1 MSVGFGQILVIIL
14 LLVLL
19 FGDVPNLVKNVVSG
33 VKSIKQSFQEDE
45 PKKIEQDG
53 DSSKD
58 IPSKGKDL

>member
-19 FGDVPNLVKNVVSG
+19 FGDVPSLVKNVVNG
-33 VKSIKQSFQEDE
+33 VKSIKQSFQEDG

-58 IPSKGKDL
+58 IPSKRKDL

>member
-19 FGDVPNLVKNVVSG
+19 FGDVPSLVKNVVNG

-45 PKKIEQDG
+45 PKKIEQGG

-58 IPSKGKDL
+58 IPSKRKDL

>member
-19 FGDVPNLVKNVVSG
+19 FGDVPSLVKNVVNG
-33 VKSIKQSFQEDE
+33 VKSIKQSFQEDK
-45 PKKIEQDG
+45 PKEIEQGG

-58 IPSKGKDL
+58 IPSKRKDL

>member
-19 FGDVPNLVKNVVSG
+19 FGDVPSLVKNVVNG

-58 IPSKGKDL
+58 TPSKRKDL

>member
-19 FGDVPNLVKNVVSG
+19 FGDVQSLVKNVVNG

-58 IPSKGKDL
+58 IPSKRKDL

>member
-19 FGDVPNLVKNVVSG
+19 FGDVPSLVKNVVNG

-58 IPSKGKDL
+58 IPSKRKDL

>member
-19 FGDVPNLVKNVVSG
+19 FGDVPSLVKNVVNG

>member
-1 MSVGFGQILVIIL
+1 MSVGFGQILVIII

-19 FGDVPNLVKNVVSG
+19 FGDVPSLVKNVVNG

-58 IPSKGKDL
+58 IPSKRKDL

>member
-19 FGDVPNLVKNVVSG
+19 FGDVPSLVKNVVNG
-33 VKSIKQSFQEDE
+33 VKSIKQSFQEDD
-45 PKKIEQDG
+45 PKKIEQSG

-58 IPSKGKDL
+58 IPSKRKDL